1 MDKAVAYWTEAGL
14 DSVIKPMVGPAV
26 ESLDKLISQ
35 GESGNYDF
43 AFVDA
48 DKVRNELKQLENKVY
63 TLTSKPFSLTIQPN
77 YWNYYERILKLLRR
91 GGTIVFDNTLWS
103 GAVLDPAKTDANTM
117 FIKELNKK
125 LVEDSGRTNT
135 VQLNIGDGYTICV
148 KK

>member
-48 DKVRNELKQLENKVY
+48 DKVRNELKQ
-63 TLTSKPFSLTIQPN
+63 
-77 YWNYYERILKLLRR
+77 
-91 GGTIVFDNTLWS
+91 
-103 GAVLDPAKTDANTM
+103 
-117 FIKELNKK
+117 
-125 LVEDSGRTNT
+125 
-135 VQLNIGDGYTICV
+135 
-148 KK
+148 